1 MRTELIVVK
10 ATRDEEA
17 RVWFVESSDLP
28 GLNIE
33 ADTLEGLM
41 EKLPGAIRDLIEE
54 GALGDDQDGDQ
65 REFPVELIAHASTR
79 LRIPVEA

>member
-1 MRTELIVVK
+1 MPIDLIVVK

-17 RVWFVESSDLP
+17 RVWFVEHSDLP

-33 ADTLEGLM
+33 AETLDGLM

-54 GALGDDQDGDQ
+54 GALGENQGGVE
-65 REFPVELIAHASTR
+65 REVPIELIAHASTR
-79 LRIPVEA
+79 LRIPARS